1 MKRMIWTATM
11 LAGTLGAA
19 LLAGSPLRAQ
29 EGKTLS
35 DTVAK
40 TVETQQQTQK
50 KQEAWAEEKTDLAAR
65 YRAAKAQV
73 DYLEKTKDFEEKE
86 VGSLDA
92 GIAELN
98 RRMVESARLKDNLE
112 DSLNVV
118 VGRLDNWV
126 KQDVPFLMEE
136 RQARLASVR
145 EAIAKPEVTGAEKLR
160 RVLEALQVEANYG
173 NTVDVSQ
180 ERIKVGNDEVSADVI
195 RVGRVSVF
203 WRSPD
208 GKRVG
213 EYDRGTKQ
221 WVELDRK
228 YTNSI
233 SDVRDMVLRL
243 RSTKVITL
251 PLGRIQP

>member
-1 MKRMIWTATM
+1 MKRITWTAM
-11 LAGTLGAA
+11 LLTALFGAA
-19 LLAGSPLRAQ
+19 LFAPSLHAQ
-29 EGKTLS
+29 EGKALS

-40 TVETQQQTQK
+40 TLETQQQTQK
-50 KQEAWAEEKTDLAAR
+50 KQEAWAEEKNDLGAR

-73 DYLEKTKDFEEKE
+73 DYLEKTKAFEEKE

-92 GIAELN
+92 GISELE
-98 RRMVESARLKDNLE
+98 RRMVESVRLKDNLE

-118 VGRLDNWV
+118 VGHLENYVNR
-126 KQDVPFLMEE
+126 DVPFLMDE
-136 RQARLASVR
+136 RKARLASVR
-145 EAIAKPEVTGAEKLR
+145 EAIAKPEVTAAEKLR

-195 RVGRVSVF
+195 RIGRVSIF

-213 EYDRGTKQ
+213 EFDRGSKQ
-221 WVELDRK
+221 WVELDGK
-228 YTNSI
+228 YAHSI
-233 SDVRDMVLRL
+233 AEVREMVLRL
-243 RSTKVITL
+243 RSTKVMTL
-251 PLGRIQP
+251 PLGRIEP

>member
-1 MKRMIWTATM
+1 MKRMIWTAT
-11 LAGTLGAA
+11 LLTGVFGAS
-19 LLAGSPLRAQ
+19 LFSGSLRAQ

-40 TVETQQQTQK
+40 TVKTQQQTQK
-50 KQEAWAEEKTDLAAR
+50 KQEAWAEEKGDLAAR

-73 DYLEKTKDFEEKE
+73 DYLEKTKAFEEKE
-86 VGSLDA
+86 VGSLDT
-92 GIAELN
+92 GIAELE
-98 RRMVESARLKDNLE
+98 RRMVESAHLKDNLE

-118 VGRLDNWV
+118 VGHLENYVNRDI
-126 KQDVPFLMEE
+126 PFLMEE
-136 RQARLASVR
+136 RKARLASVR
-145 EAIAKPEVTGAEKLR
+145 DAIAKPEVTAAEKLR

-180 ERIKVGNDEVSADVI
+180 ERIHVGNDEVSADVI

-213 EYDRGTKQ
+213 EYDRGSKQ

-228 YTNSI
+228 YAHVI
-233 SDVRDMVLRL
+233 ADVREMVLRL
-243 RSTKVITL
+243 RSTKVVTL
-251 PLGRIQP
+251 PLGRIEP